1 MRGLNPSGVP
11 PRSWGMDVESLGVWL
26 TGMKGDVSWWQMSIR
41 GIVVFAYGL
50 LLVRF
55 PGQRIFGKSSAFD
68 IVLAVLVGSN
78 LSRALTGN
86 SPFLATLAATTVIV
100 LVHWGVAHLAAHSRL
115 LSWLA
120 KGAVVRL
127 VENGKPDRARMAR
140 HGITDGDLEEAM
152 RLEGVERLDQVE
164 RACLERNGKISVV
177 AK

>member
-1 MRGLNPSGVP
+1 
-11 PRSWGMDVESLGVWL
+11 MDAESLGVFL
-26 TGMKGDVSWWQMSIR
+26 FGMKGDVSWWQMSLR
-41 GIVVFAYGL
+41 GITVFIYGL

-86 SPFLATLAATTVIV
+86 SPFIATLAATTVIV
-100 LVHWGVAHLAAHSRL
+100 MIHWGVAHLAAHSRV

-120 KGAVVRL
+120 KGAVVHL
-127 VENGKPDRARMAR
+127 VTDGQPDRRRMAR

-152 RLEGVERLDQVE
+152 RQFGVERLDQVKT
-164 RACLERNGKISVV
+164 ACLERNGKISVV
-177 AK
+177 PK